1 MSGKNKELIKD
12 PWKELKLLQRK
23 IDDLTEENASLWFL
37 LDELEKS
44 DIRSEENR
52 ETLSDAFDKLKNVAL
67 MMHRKTEEA

>member
-1 MSGKNKELIKD
+1 MSGKNKEIIKD
-12 PWKELKLLQRK
+12 PWKELKVLQRK

-52 ETLSDAFDKLKNVAL
+52 ETLSEAFDKLKNVAL

>member
-12 PWKELKLLQRK
+12 PWKELKVLQRK
-23 IDDLTEENASLWFL
+23 IEDLTEENASLWFL

>member
-1 MSGKNKELIKD
+1 MSGKNKEIIKD
-12 PWKELKLLQRK
+12 PWKELKVLQRK
-23 IDDLTEENASLWFL
+23 VDDLTEENASLWFL

-52 ETLSDAFDKLKNVAL
+52 ETLSEAFDKLKNVAL

>member
-1 MSGKNKELIKD
+1 MSSKNKEIIKD
-12 PWKELKLLQRK
+12 PWKELKVLQRK
-23 IDDLTEENASLWFL
+23 IEDLTEENASLWFL

>member
-1 MSGKNKELIKD
+1 MSDKNKELIKD
-12 PWKELKLLQRK
+12 PWKELKVLQRK

>member
-1 MSGKNKELIKD
+1 MSKKNSEIIKD
-12 PWKELKLLQRK
+12 PWKELKVLQRK

-52 ETLSDAFDKLKNVAL
+52 ETLSDAFDKLKDVAL

>member
-12 PWKELKLLQRK
+12 PWKELKVMQRK
-23 IDDLTEENASLWFL
+23 IEDLTEENASLWFL

>member
-12 PWKELKLLQRK
+12 PWKELKVLQRK

>member
-1 MSGKNKELIKD
+1 MSKKNSEIIKD
-12 PWKELKLLQRK
+12 PWKELKVLQRK

-44 DIRSEENR
+44 DIRSEEDR
-52 ETLSDAFDKLKNVAL
+52 ETLSDAFDKLKDVAL

>member
-1 MSGKNKELIKD
+1 MSSKNKELIKD
-12 PWKELKLLQRK
+12 PWKELKVMQKK

-52 ETLSDAFDKLKNVAL
+52 ETLSEAFDKLKNVAL

>member
-1 MSGKNKELIKD
+1 MSGKDKELIKD
-12 PWKELKLLQRK
+12 PWKELKVLQRK

>member
-1 MSGKNKELIKD
+1 MSGKDKELIKD
-12 PWKELKLLQRK
+12 PWKELKVLQRK
-23 IDDLTEENASLWFL
+23 IEDLTEENASLWFL

>member
-1 MSGKNKELIKD
+1 MSSKNKELIKD
-12 PWKELKLLQRK
+12 PWKELKVMQRK
-23 IDDLTEENASLWFL
+23 IEDLTEENASLWFL

>member
-1 MSGKNKELIKD
+1 MSDKNKELIKD

>member
-1 MSGKNKELIKD
+1 MSKKNSEIIKD
-12 PWKELKLLQRK
+12 PWKELKVLQRK

>member
-1 MSGKNKELIKD
+1 MSKKNSEIVKD
-12 PWKELKLLQRK
+12 PWKELKVLQRK
-23 IDDLTEENASLWFL
+23 VDDLTEENASLWFL

-52 ETLSDAFDKLKNVAL
+52 ETLSEAFDKLKNVAL

>member
-1 MSGKNKELIKD
+1 MSGKDKELIKD
-12 PWKELKLLQRK
+12 PWKELKVLQRK

-52 ETLSDAFDKLKNVAL
+52 ETLSDAFDKLKNSCKNQVQL
-67 MMHRKTEEA
+67 N

>member
-1 MSGKNKELIKD
+1 MSSKNKELIKD

>member
-1 MSGKNKELIKD
+1 MSGKNKEIIKD
-12 PWKELKLLQRK
+12 PWKELKVLQRK

>member
-1 MSGKNKELIKD
+1 MGGKDKELIKD
-12 PWKELKLLQRK
+12 PWKELKVLQRK
-23 IDDLTEENASLWFL
+23 IDDLREENASLWFL

>member
-12 PWKELKLLQRK
+12 PWKELKVLQRK

-52 ETLSDAFDKLKNVAL
+52 ETLSEAFDKLKNVAL

>member
-1 MSGKNKELIKD
+1 MSRKEKEIIKD
-12 PWKELKLLQRK
+12 PWKELKVLQRK

-44 DIRSEENR
+44 DIRTEENR
-52 ETLSDAFDKLKNVAL
+52 ETLNDAFDRLQTATL

>member
-1 MSGKNKELIKD
+1 MSDKNKELIKD
-12 PWKELKLLQRK
+12 PWKELKVMQKK